1 MKKLLSAL
9 SVLAL
14 ALPASATP
22 QSPDYINGG
31 QCAGDVYSKCR
42 YSLEIVNPNE
52 VMVTVP
58 NLEYLGP
65 SRLSTVEHC
74 AELTQTQDWRSMVTD
89 EDLVLM
95 DDCLQQHT

>member
-14 ALPASATP
+14 AFPAGATP
-22 QSPDYINGG
+22 L
-31 QCAGDVYSKCR
+31 R
-42 YSLEIVNPNE
+42 IVNPTE
-52 VMVTVP
+52 PMVTVP

-74 AELTQTQDWRSMVTD
+74 AELTQTQDWRNMITD

-95 DDCLQQHT
+95 DDCLVEHT